1 MRCSSFLLVF
11 TLALSCLSTAQAQW
25 SLRQT
30 RADYAQPTVYGP
42 QDPWT
47 KGSVY
52 RTQTGHSGW
61 FYNCDEEECKRNS
74 PYICWKAQDNTE
86 HIRSYWSVLK
96 ADWSEVKQRIRAGSC
111 MGPGCETCPPET
123 CFAEGATPGCTSCQV
138 PMTSATAGVGYVVD
152 SSPATLPVIAENSP
166 RMSVAA
172 EPAAP
177 TTSSSTVQKQR
188 NHIRLTPA
196 KESVVAAPVVE
207 VAPEALETAT
217 KPTGHLRRR

>member
-1 MRCSSFLLVF
+1 MRCGSFLLVL
-11 TLALSCLSTAQAQW
+11 TLALSCISTAQAQW

-96 ADWSEVKQRIRAGSC
+96 ADWSEVKQRIRAGTC
-111 MGPGCETCPPET
+111 MGPGCESLPTET
-123 CFAEGATPGCTSCQV
+123 CYAEGAMPGCTSCQV
-138 PMTSATAGVGYVVD
+138 PMTSATAGVGFIVD
-152 SSPATLPVIAENSP
+152 QAQPQLPTPIEVP
-166 RMSVAA
+166 
-172 EPAAP
+172 PAAP
-177 TTSSSTVQKQR
+177 SAIQNQR
-188 NHIRLTPA
+188 SHIRLAPTSQ
-196 KESVVAAPVVE
+196 SVEAAPVVE
-207 VAPEALETAT
+207 VAPAAIETAT
-217 KPTGHLRRR
+217 KPVGHLRRR